1 MVGDYDKQLGVFDSN
16 TPKMTDGMKGGPVA
30 VFDTAGNTILISPS
44 DNFMAISM
52 WHDQAPGGTVNWG
65 VMGGVDQIPAGYSVK
80 VVAVAASG
88 INQAF
93 SEYGRFLELLYKTK
107 ERRKYHQ
114 SQDVSLNYLGYWTD
128 NGRIQDD

>member
-1 MVGDYDKQLGVFDSN
+1 
-16 TPKMTDGMKGGPVA
+16 MTDGMKGGPLA

-65 VMGGVDQIPAGYSVK
+65 VMGGVDQIPAGYSVR

-88 INQAF
+88 INQVGYSLHSQVDYSLQVPF
-93 SEYGRFLELLYKTK
+93 
-107 ERRKYHQ
+107 HQ
-114 SQDVSLNYLGYWTD
+114 SNTVSSNIPAKKLN
-128 NGRIQDD
+128 RILEQN